1 MRKTG
6 KKRNRKEDNPTQ
18 NVFEY
23 KIMNHKGTF
32 FQGEKK
38 KTCNRNFLSSLILL
52 LMIKKYEKKKKT

>member
-18 NVFEY
+18 NVFKY
-23 KIMNHKGTF
+23 KIMNHKGKF

-38 KTCNRNFLSSLILL
+38 NNVIEIFSLV
-52 LMIKKYEKKKKT
+52 